1 MGLTINGM
9 PTKNLSQAIVDY
21 ISGLT
26 IGQGRHAGQA
36 MRLLGW
42 QRRFLAGA
50 FGQPGDAALT
60 MGRGNGKTTFVAGI
74 ACAAVDVDGP
84 LVEPMAECLVVAS
97 SFDQGLICFRH
108 MLHFLAPS
116 LERYGVGPGG
126 RFRV

>member
-1 MGLTINGM
+1 MMDWT
-9 PTKNLSQAIVDY
+9 PPPP
-21 ISGLT
+21 
-26 IGQGRHAGQA
+26 
-36 MRLLGW
+36 
-42 QRRFLAGA
+42 LACSTDSCTNA
-50 FGQPGDAALT
+50 